1 MRRGGQGPGLD
12 AGRFGLADQ
21 VKRVARVIR
30 TIIGAP
36 DYERYV
42 AHVRTCHPGHAVLSR
57 EEFAE
62 QRLQAR
68 YNQPG
73 NRCC

>member
-1 MRRGGQGPGLD
+1 MRSELRAQSSENVGL
-12 AGRFGLADQ
+12 GLGARIRQ
-21 VKRVARVIR
+21 VANVVR

-42 AHVRTCHPGHAVLSR
+42 AHVESCHPGQAVVSR
-57 EEFAE
+57 EEFTE
-62 QRLQAR
+62 QRMQAR